1 MDTLEYVVIGVYF
14 AVLIS
19 IGLVF
24 RTFNANVGDYFKGG
38 ARGTWWLVGV
48 SSFVA
53 GISAYTFTGAAG
65 AVYEAGWSILVIY
78 IGNALGYLVNY
89 LYFAARFRQLRRTA
103 GPEVLRDR
111 FGRMTEQFYAWISF
125 PSGIIGSAMLLYS
138 LAIFISSVFRL
149 NMQLLIVTVGA
160 VVIFYSVI
168 GGRWAIM
175 ATDFVQ
181 CLIMM
186 GLTLLVGGLCLIKT
200 GGFSGLFE
208 LIEQQGLNSDYSIIN
223 SPERFNGAYTWFWAG
238 AMLLNCTL
246 TANNLGAAGRYF
258 SVKDGK
264 EAKKA
269 ALLSMVLMLAGCI
282 IWFLPPMV
290 GRLFYADQ
298 VTAMTQLSNPQESAF
313 AVACMNLLPPGMIGL
328 MAVAMFAASISSL
341 DVGINGCSSVFVMN
355 VYPVA
360 KALFR
365 LRERSEE
372 SQLRMGKLFSFFFG
386 FLCIGAA
393 LLFSLKKELS
403 LFDLMLSVTA
413 LLGTP
418 MAVPL
423 LWGMM
428 IRRCP
433 RWAAMSSIG
442 CGFLVSGIAFFSP
455 ELFGVRWPFQWQ
467 IVGVWL
473 AGTAGFLGSMLWAG
487 GNAPEYDRQVEE
499 FFATMNRPVD
509 FEKEVGK
516 ANDLKQLKLLG
527 IFSLVIG
534 ALVALLALAAR
545 DRFGV
550 VCPLVLAAF
559 MLLCGGVMVRAGRT
573 KREAEAEK
581 VSSVPC
587 IANKLMER

>member
-186 GLTLLVGGLCLIKT
+186 GLTLLVGGLSLIKT

-208 LIEQQGLNSDYSIIN
+208 LIEQQGLNSDYSIVN

-313 AVACMNLLPPGMIGL
+313 AVACMNLRRRHDRADGGRDVRGEHQFAGRGHQRLLVGFRDECLPGGEG
-328 MAVAMFAASISSL
+328 AVPAA
-341 DVGINGCSSVFVMN
+341 GAFGG
-355 VYPVA
+355 VA
-360 KALFR
+360 AADGKALQLL
-365 LRERSEE
+365 LRFPVHR
-372 SQLRMGKLFSFFFG
+372 R
-386 FLCIGAA
+386 GAA
-393 LLFSLKKELS
+393 LFAEKGAELVRPDADGDRAAGDADGGAAAVGDDDPPLS
-403 LFDLMLSVTA
+403 ALGGDEFDRLRFPGLGHRVFQPGTFRGA
-413 LLGTP
+413 LALP
-418 MAVPL
+418 VAD
-423 LWGMM
+423 
-428 IRRCP
+428 RRC
-433 RWAAMSSIG
+433 M
-442 CGFLVSGIAFFSP
+442 
-455 ELFGVRWPFQWQ
+455 
-467 IVGVWL
+467 
-473 AGTAGFLGSMLWAG
+473 
-487 GNAPEYDRQVEE
+487 
-499 FFATMNRPVD
+499 
-509 FEKEVGK
+509 
-516 ANDLKQLKLLG
+516 
-527 IFSLVIG
+527 
-534 ALVALLALAAR
+534 
-545 DRFGV
+545 
-550 VCPLVLAAF
+550 
-559 MLLCGGVMVRAGRT
+559 AGRHRRVSRFDAVGGR
-573 KREAEAEK
+573 KRARIRPAGRGVFCDDEP
-581 VSSVPC
+581 SGGF
-587 IANKLMER
+587 